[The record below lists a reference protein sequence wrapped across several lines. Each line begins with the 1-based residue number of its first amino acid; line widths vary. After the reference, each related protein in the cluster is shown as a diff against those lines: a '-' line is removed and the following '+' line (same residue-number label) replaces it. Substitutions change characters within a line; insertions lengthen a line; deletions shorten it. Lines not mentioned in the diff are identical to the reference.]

1 MKTLLIIVSL
11 FFSCQNQKS
20 TEILWNALL
29 IPNQKEIPIYTSYKD
44 SVIKYYIKND
54 TLKEEFILIKILEK
68 KKDFFKVK
76 TASAFNEEKTSEGWI
91 AIKNVGVYLRP
102 RNEEEIIPIYDNPIK
117 TSAYK
122 NINGRKPEFF
132 NLINIIDIKERWFK
146 IKYIENK
153 NIKEGWLNY
162 ENQCSNPYST
172 CN

>member
-1 MKTLLIIVSL
+1 M
-11 FFSCQNQKS
+11 
-20 TEILWNALL
+20 
-29 IPNQKEIPIYTSYKD
+29 
-44 SVIKYYIKND
+44 
-54 TLKEEFILIKILEK
+54 EK

-117 TSAYK
+117 NSVYK

-132 NLINIIDIKERWFK
+132 NLINIIDIKEKWLK

-153 NIKEGWLNY
+153 SIKEGWLNY